1 MYNLYMTI
9 ADAIKRNNKIINREI
24 ISLSELRL
32 FVNELTAKDYPPAS
46 IRNIFVGNNDYY
58 GFKYKNVGGGIYVP
72 EELKNLEDI
81 VKLIAGP
88 NNWLPVGSTL
98 EYKLNVSTQ
107 NNVVDEYAVFNQ
119 KNSHEAEEILKH
131 FKNLKVNFLK
141 QTIDFE
147 VFKKL
152 LIIKTI
158 YRNKRILR
166 EYLEIEKIDIN
177 KLVDIYR
184 SIDNNQYD
192 QKTDF
197 DLKNILANDANQYF
211 FNKPKTDIEF
221 LLDSNN
227 TIEKAIMSAM
237 MEVR

>member
-1 MYNLYMTI
+1 MYNLCMTI
-9 ADAIKRNNKIINREI
+9 ADAIKANKKIINREI

-46 IRNIFVGNNDYY
+46 IRNVFIGNNDYY
-58 GFKYKNVGGGIYVP
+58 GFKYKNIGGGIYVP

-81 VKLIAGP
+81 VKLIAGS

-98 EYKLNVSTQ
+98 EYKLGVSTQ
-107 NNVVDEYAVFNQ
+107 NNVVDEYVIFNQ
-119 KNSHEAEEILKH
+119 EDTQESEEVLKH
-131 FKNLKVNFLK
+131 FKSLKVNFLK
-141 QTIDFE
+141 QTIDFD

-158 YRNKRILR
+158 YKNKNILS
-166 EYLEIEKIDIN
+166 EYLEMEKLDIN
-177 KLVDIYR
+177 KLLEIYHAFTN
-184 SIDNNQYD
+184 SQHDQKPNFNLENNWVNMKQYLFVK
-192 QKTDF
+192 QKTDV
-197 DLKNILANDANQYF
+197 
-211 FNKPKTDIEF
+211 EF

-237 MEVR
+237 MEVK